1 MFIAID
7 LLAIALRRLRNS
19 GDFDI
24 SMQFGRRFLTGRQL
38 YQGGLHFPYLST
50 AAMFFS
56 IFSMMPRPLAF
67 LLFYAM
73 AIAGLGLVMRMLTT
87 MVCGADPILRDAAG
101 SIAVVALILASH
113 YIIRDLDDG
122 GPNLVLLALAMGG
135 VYGAWSGHEI
145 AAAGSLG
152 AATALKATMGIFI
165 PFLLWKRRWRLAVY
179 TTIAAALWL
188 ALPILRM
195 GPANWWMHQRQWV
208 ISAIG
213 FAAGLNEAANR
224 YYGESNSGNQA
235 LGPAV
240 MHLVN
245 TRFAVISLSAPAVYA
260 IMALVLVG
268 IFCWLT
274 APPYGERLGAQWLRE
289 SSGLLILAVL
299 LAPIAWLQHLVI
311 AIPAIYLIVADWFAD
326 EEFNLAS
333 KAAILLYIV
342 FALLLNR
349 GLLGKTRYT
358 ALLQYHVQTLCMLL
372 IFGVLMLRH
381 RGKLPGVAQRTEGEC
396 ADGEHLKMRVESCP
410 GPRRSRDSHRR

>member
-7 LLAIALRRLRNS
+7 LLAIALRRMRNS

-24 SMQFGRRFLTGRQL
+24 SMEFGRRFLTGQQL
-38 YQGGLHFPYLST
+38 YQGGLHFPYLPT

-56 IFSMMPRPLAF
+56 PFSAMPRPLGF

-73 AIAGLGLVMRMLTT
+73 AIAGLWLVMRMLTT
-87 MVCGADPILRDAAG
+87 MVCGAEPILRDRTG
-101 SIAVVALILASH
+101 PIAVVTLILASH

-135 VYGAWSGHEI
+135 IYCAWSGQEI

-152 AATALKATMGIFI
+152 AATAFKATTGIFI

-179 TTIAAALWL
+179 TTIAAALWV

-195 GPANWWMHQRQWV
+195 GPANWWTHQRQWV

-213 FAAGLNEAANR
+213 FAAGLNQAAAR

-235 LGPAV
+235 LRPAV

-245 TRFAVISLSAPAVYA
+245 TRLAVIPVSAPAVSA
-260 IMALVLVG
+260 IMALILIG
-268 IFCWLT
+268 IFCGLT
-274 APPYGERLGAQWLRE
+274 VRPYGERLGARWLRE
-289 SSGLLILAVL
+289 SSGLVILAVL
-299 LAPIAWLQHLVI
+299 LAPIAWLQHFVM

-326 EEFNLAS
+326 EDFNLSS

-349 GLLGKTRYT
+349 GLLGKARYT
-358 ALLQYHVQTLCMLL
+358 ALLEYHVQTLCMLML
-372 IFGVLMLRH
+372 FGVVMLRH
-381 RGKLPGVAQRTEGEC
+381 V
-396 ADGEHLKMRVESCP
+396 
-410 GPRRSRDSHRR
+410 RSASP